1 MEEKK
6 KGKRISGFWIARI
19 IAILLFAGGLCM
31 IIVNSVRD
39 EESPALIICG
49 CFSIVIGFIV
59 LMFTLLPLMQK
70 GMIKLNKKIIEE
82 NKEDLQ
88 DLSTTQSEIMSEG
101 VKNISKAAVEG
112 VQEAKDTKYC
122 MYCGK
127 EINANSRFCQ
137 YCGKEQK

>member
-6 KGKRISGFWIARI
+6 KTKRISGFWIARI
-19 IAILLFAGGLCM
+19 IAILLLAGGLCM
-31 IIVNSVRD
+31 IIINSVNS

-49 CFSIVIGFIV
+49 CFCIPIGFMV
-59 LMFTLLPLMQK
+59 LIFSLLPAIQK
-70 GMIKLNKKIIEE
+70 GMIKLNKHIVEE

-88 DLSTTQSEIMSEG
+88 DLSTAQSEILSEG
-101 VKNISKAAVEG
+101 VKNLSKAATEG
-112 VQEAKDTKYC
+112 VQDAKDKKFC

-127 EINANSRFCQ
+127 QINNDSKFCS